1 MKILQLTKFYPPMSG
16 GMESVVY
23 ELTEGLIAFGEDVE
37 VLCANSGSTTTLDV
51 GRYSVI
57 RAASLGRLLNTSISP
72 ALIWNL
78 LRRRKR
84 YDIVHVH
91 LPDPMTNLALFIVR
105 PTCQIVVHW
114 HSDIVAQKRA
124 LKIYAPLQAWLL
136 RRACAII
143 ATSPPYAA
151 SSPWLA
157 PFTSKVHT
165 VPLGIRDVA
174 VPRNNDIHARKV
186 ASLQH
191 KYGGRQIVFSL
202 GRMTHYKG
210 FEILIE
216 AAAAL
221 GQDVCVVIGGDGEL
235 LKDLQKKV
243 RALDAEGRVYLI
255 GRIPADDIAAYFEA
269 ATIFC
274 LPSLIRSE
282 AFGVVLLEAMAH
294 GRPIVATRIPGSG
307 VPWVNVDGE
316 TGINVEPGNSGA
328 LAEALNRLLANPALA
343 SKMGMAGRHRFESH
357 FSAKRMVEETNT
369 LYQEIFAN

>member
-23 ELTEGLIAFGEDVE
+23 ELTEGLIARGGDIE
-37 VLCANSGSTTTLDV
+37 VLCANSTATTKIDE
-51 GRYSVI
+51 GRYPVI

-72 ALIWNL
+72 ALVWNL
-78 LRRRKR
+78 LCRRKS

-91 LPDPMTNLALFIVR
+91 LPDPMTNLALFICR
-105 PTCQIVVHW
+105 PSCQIVVHW

-124 LKIYAPLQAWLL
+124 LKFYAPLQAWLL
-136 RRACAII
+136 RRADAII

-151 SSPWLA
+151 SSHWLA
-157 PFTSKVHT
+157 PFVSKVHT

-174 VPRNNDIHARKV
+174 IPRDDDVHARKV

-191 KYGGRQIVFSL
+191 KYGGRRIVFSL

-221 GQDVCVVIGGDGEL
+221 GPDVCVVIGGGGEL
-235 LKDLQKKV
+235 LNSLQKKV
-243 RALDAEGRVYLI
+243 RALHAEGKVYLI
-255 GRIPADDIAAYFEA
+255 GRVPDEDIAAHFEA
-269 ATIFC
+269 STIFC

-294 GRPIVATRIPGSG
+294 SLPIVATRISGSG
-307 VPWVNVDGE
+307 VPWVNIEGE
-316 TGINVEPGNSGA
+316 TGINVEPGNSDA
-328 LAEALNRLLANPALA
+328 LGEALNQLLANPALA
-343 SKMGMAGRHRFESH
+343 SKMGAAGRHRFESH
-357 FSAKRMVEETNT
+357 FLAKRMVDETNM
-369 LYQEIFAN
+369 LYQELCAN